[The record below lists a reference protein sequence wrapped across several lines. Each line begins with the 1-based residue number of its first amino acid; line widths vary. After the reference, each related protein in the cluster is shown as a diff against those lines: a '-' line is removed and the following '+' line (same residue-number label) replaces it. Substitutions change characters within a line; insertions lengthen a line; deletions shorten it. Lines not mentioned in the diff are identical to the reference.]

1 MHPYRVSGWYVC
13 CTVVASQRVVYVCF
27 LVLTVVFCWNF
38 FFRDGL
44 VVLWRSEDVR
54 FFEGGHT
61 VVCVNSSGHWAPLL
75 AHWPDV
81 FCVSVS

>member
-1 MHPYRVSGWYVC
+1 MLVYIPFVFVDGMCVGRWWQVSRWYVG
-13 CTVVASQRVVYVCF
+13 F

-61 VVCVNSSGHWAPLL
+61 VVCVSSS
-75 AHWPDV
+75 DR
-81 FCVSVS
+81 

>member
-1 MHPYRVSGWYVC
+1 MCW
-13 CTVVASQRVVYVCF
+13 TVVASQQVVCLF
-27 LVLTVVFCWNF
+27 FGADGGVLLEF

-61 VVCVNSSGHWAPLL
+61 VVC
-75 AHWPDV
+75 
-81 FCVSVS
+81 FQQ